1 MTAVGDTVVGRMTV
15 VGSGSSGEDD
25 GSRERKNQDNGFR
38 SCLIFNFIPGE
49 IFKSAIS

>member
-25 GSRERKNQDNGFR
+25 GSRE
-38 SCLIFNFIPGE
+38 
-49 IFKSAIS
+49 SAKTRITASEVV